1 MCTPIKAKPWTPGW
15 AARNQAPIAS
25 PDTFMAT
32 DWEDRVDF
40 KRLREQRLERTLAQ
54 LENSELGAVLL
65 YDMNNI
71 RYTTGTHIGNWARDK
86 LFRAVLLMRGH
97 APVLWDIGSA
107 AKLHREHLTWL
118 PEESWRWGM
127 STWRG
132 SIDAEVGVEAANAKK
147 IAELLR
153 AHGLENE
160 PLGVDVVELPVL
172 RALEAEGLAVVDAQ
186 VLMMNARKIKT
197 ADEIALLE
205 QSAGL
210 VDAAYEELYKF
221 LRVGVKE
228 NETVAMV
235 SKVLYDLGSEEVEAV
250 NAISGG
256 RCSPHPHLFS
266 DRMMR
271 PGDTAYFDIVHSFQG
286 YRTCYYRTLN
296 IGSARPVERDAYK
309 RARDAIDRAIAEV
322 RPGASSADIVA
333 AFPTAEDIGFTNE
346 EEAFGLQYCHGIGL
360 SVWEKPLM
368 SRYHS
373 FDHPIDIQEGM
384 VFALETYWPTADG
397 RSAARIEEEVVVEAD
412 GARIITRFP
421 ADELLVTG
429 TRYWNG
435 FDFSSD
441 TKAHNSA
448 GANGQAHAETTAA
461 SQ

>member
-1 MCTPIKAKPWTPGW
+1 M
-15 AARNQAPIAS
+15 
-25 PDTFMAT
+25 
-32 DWEDRVDF
+32 
-40 KRLREQRLERTLAQ
+40 
-54 LENSELGAVLL
+54 
-65 YDMNNI
+65 
-71 RYTTGTHIGNWARDK
+71 
-86 LFRAVLLMRGH
+86 
-97 APVLWDIGSA
+97 
-107 AKLHREHLTWL
+107 
-118 PEESWRWGM
+118 
-127 STWRG
+127 
-132 SIDAEVGVEAANAKK
+132 
-147 IAELLR
+147 
-153 AHGLENE
+153 
-160 PLGVDVVELPVL
+160 
-172 RALEAEGLAVVDAQ
+172 DAQ
-186 VLMMNARKIKT
+186 ALMMNARKIKT

-373 FDHPIDIQEGM
+373 FDHPIEIQEGM

-441 TKAHNSA
+441 TKAHNGA
-448 GANGQAHAETTAA
+448 GANGQGHAETTAA